1 MKHTSIAKL
10 FSPPVVYIYHRLYSF
25 AHTASPAD
33 PRRAQ
38 LILGALVSRHW
49 TRSPTIKRPFAASF
63 RQIRQVHSW
72 PYLESLHD
80 HEILSSIMGG
90 GLPPGVH
97 DRALDTTRI
106 MVGGTILALRQALKS
121 QGMAC
126 SLGGGFHHARSDYG
140 HGFCVFNDVAIAIEH
155 VRSAGFNG
163 RILVIDLDIHDGDG
177 TRLIFRSD
185 PKVFTY
191 SLHNDHWA
199 STEAVASESI
209 ALGPRV
215 SDSTYLATLKDT
227 LPAVLK
233 NHQPD
238 LVFYLAGCDPAHD
251 DAMGNWDITSHG
263 MLRRDL
269 FVYRTI
275 RRINRPMVILLAG
288 GYGPTSWRYTARFLG
303 NVNRWKRRWEPPSAE
318 EVLLRRFRHLASE
331 LDSVSLSGTDDWSFT
346 EEDIFENLGGGRKTR
361 LLGYYTRH
369 GIELV
374 FEKMGIFG
382 RLEDLGFPHPFVEV
396 DLTNP
401 VGDTLKV
408 WGNDAKEDLLVE
420 VRLRKDRR
428 LMPGFNLLR
437 CEWLL
442 LQNPNREFP
451 PNRPRLPGQQHPG
464 LGMLHESTLIFVLIC
479 ERLGLDGVVMTPR
492 HLHIAEFAHERFK
505 FLNPYHAVFLEK
517 VRDCLETGTL
527 AEASFS
533 LKQNQIVNQANGK
546 PIEWPVMPMV
556 LPVTEDCKKEL
567 KRRYSEPSETAQELA
582 LSWIRGVSASP

>member
-1 MKHTSIAKL
+1 MRHNFLPKL
-10 FSPPVVYIYHRLYSF
+10 FAPPVVYIYHRLYSF

-38 LILGALVSRHW
+38 LILGALVSRPW
-49 TRSPTIKRPFAASF
+49 TRSPMIQRPFAANF
-63 RQIRQVHSW
+63 RQISRVHSW
-72 PYLESLHD
+72 PYLESLHN
-80 HEILSSIMGG
+80 HEVLSAIMGG

-121 QGMAC
+121 QGAAC

-140 HGFCVFNDVAIAIEH
+140 HGFCVFNDIAIAIEH
-155 VRSAGFNG
+155 ARSAGFKG

-191 SLHNDHWA
+191 SIHNDHWA
-199 STEAVASESI
+199 DTEAVASESI
-209 ALGPRV
+209 ALGPQV
-215 SDSTYLATLKDT
+215 SDSTYFGTLKKT
-227 LPAVLK
+227 LPPLLRK
-233 NHQPD
+233 FQPD

-251 DAMGNWDITSHG
+251 DAMGNWAISPRG

-269 FVYRTI
+269 FVYRAI
-275 RRINRPMVILLAG
+275 RKINRPLVVLLAG

-303 NVNRWKRRWEPPSAE
+303 NVNRLKPRWEPPSAE

-331 LDSVSLSGTDDWSFT
+331 LDAVSLSGTDDWSFT
-346 EEDIFENLGGGRKTR
+346 EEDIFGSLGGGRKTR
-361 LLGYYTRH
+361 FLGYYTRH

-408 WGNDAKEDLLVE
+408 WANDAKEDLLVE

-428 LMPGFNLLR
+428 LMPGLNLLR

-442 LQNPNREFP
+442 LQNPNRQFP
-451 PNRPRLPGQQHPG
+451 PDRPRLPGQKHPG

-492 HLHIAEFAHERFK
+492 HLHIAEFARKRFQ
-505 FLNPYHAVFLEK
+505 FLEPKHAAFMKK
-517 VRDCLETGTL
+517 VRECFEADSL

-533 LKQNQIVNQANGK
+533 LKQKQIVNQEDGN

-556 LPVTEDCKKEL
+556 LPVTESCKKEL
-567 KRRYSEPSETAQELA
+567 KRRYSDYTEAAPEFTVLD
-582 LSWIRGVSASP
+582 